1 MTKELWC
8 FLFIAFR
15 CNATFAF
22 PGLCTDLHPVNLL
35 ALAIDASKNISSGI
49 RRIFD
54 VESQVGAFVM
64 THIENPPSF
73 SANQIFT
80 KCPYFPEEFSFFFT
94 FKYEP
99 DGNIRI
105 GSNGGG
111 SASWDIHDKD
121 DKRVQCIFSLRN
133 NKTGA
138 NLISLEIANHFVM
151 FTYNRTRKKFF
162 DVKLMRSQWHSAG
175 VSVSQNNTHLV
186 LDCIDQQKRRIKRTF
201 PALMKITDAVFH
213 LGECSKK
220 TTPFQGLLK
229 ELLFLPGTDAS
240 SLACPQNR
248 ITAGSDN
255 TLVSSGI
262 WNKPQR
268 LEDGSCTWKDMGNVA
283 YDLQKNLLKVC
294 VNGIWKD
301 TPKTRSCRLDYFE
314 WYQDIK
320 VDGGAVDVEVFTI
333 PGEGLFAAFASNS
346 QSNNKQNKHNRS
358 QKPKLVADH
367 SGSSAVYKWSN
378 DKLILYQKL
387 PTDAAH
393 SFKSFK
399 MDNQFFLAV
408 ANYGASMNGSA
419 TSSTI
424 FRWSAKR
431 KKFRIFQIL
440 RTWTATDIEYFN
452 IRGKKFIAVANYAKG
467 NSLHTTS
474 VIYRWNRKLR
484 KFEKYQLLK
493 TIGARDITAFSVQD
507 YQFLIISHAFDGRS
521 TLLHSVVYIWHND
534 KFVKFNSMETMGAVD
549 WEYFT
554 INDDHYL
561 VVANSYNFGPQNFK
575 KINTYNTKS
584 TVYKLNIQK
593 KAFEKFQS
601 IPTYSAIDWEFFS
614 IGDQKYLV
622 VTNAQ
627 NSNDPHE
634 HYSVIYRWQG
644 VDQFVPIHRM
654 KVLPSADIEVFHIKQ
669 DIFLLYANPKSNI
682 SQILRAKFV

>member
-1 MTKELWC
+1 MNE
-8 FLFIAFR
+8 IAFHEDR
-15 CNATFAF
+15 VVRSRLQQNASTHVALRFLQDLAY
-22 PGLCTDLHPVNLL
+22 DLHPVNLL

-301 TPKTRSCRLDYFE
+301 TPKTRNCRLDYFE

-346 QSNNKQNKHNRS
+346 QNNHKQNKHNRS

-399 MDNQFFLAV
+399 MDNQMIQFQSIIIDTFDYNIDICTITAR
-408 ANYGASMNGSA
+408 NYC
-419 TSSTI
+419 
-424 FRWSAKR
+424 
-431 KKFRIFQIL
+431 
-440 RTWTATDIEYFN
+440 
-452 IRGKKFIAVANYAKG
+452 AKG

-601 IPTYSAIDWEFFS
+601 IPTY
-614 IGDQKYLV
+614 
-622 VTNAQ
+622 
-627 NSNDPHE
+627 
-634 HYSVIYRWQG
+634 R
-644 VDQFVPIHRM
+644 
-654 KVLPSADIEVFHIKQ
+654 
-669 DIFLLYANPKSNI
+669 
-682 SQILRAKFV
+682 